1 MATHLPVLDV
11 HAVCKR
17 YAAQPVLSD
26 VSLAVHGG
34 EVHALLGGN
43 GAGKSTLL
51 KILAGSIAPDS
62 GIIRVDGRPARFR
75 SPAEA
80 LRGGVA
86 LVHQEPALAP
96 DLTVAENISLGREPR
111 RAAWL
116 PFIDQTRLE
125 TFATDALR
133 RVGFPID
140 VRTPVA
146 YLSMAQRQM
155 VDIARAVAAAR
166 RVVLLDEPT
175 AALSPKETDDLFAT
189 IARLQHQGLALVYVT
204 HRLDEVARVATHVTI
219 LRDGRVAHAGT
230 AHGLSHTAMVQHIVG
245 RPPTDEFPARG
256 ASTARVRLRVCH
268 LSAPGRFAP
277 ISIDVHAGEIVGLAG
292 LPDAGCR
299 DVLECVFSSQSTS
312 SGTVEI
318 DGHTLAPRT
327 PRASLAAGMALLT
340 DDRLSRGLC
349 LERPL
354 RENISLAALA
364 LQPLHGRA
372 LRRTEDA
379 MTAEGMARCDIRP
392 AAPEQPMTHFSGG
405 NQQKALL
412 ARWLAAGSHILLL
425 SEPTRGVDVGA
436 RADLYRQ
443 WRALADDGAA
453 LLVQSSDFRELLGL
467 ADRVLVMRR
476 GALVGEFRPDAIT
489 EQQLLSLASVGE
501 VAS

>member
-1 MATHLPVLDV
+1 MATRVPVLHVQD
-11 HAVCKR
+11 VCKR
-17 YAAQPVLSD
+17 YAAQSVLTD
-26 VSLAVHGG
+26 VSLTVHGG
-34 EVHALLGGN
+34 DVHALLGGN

-51 KILAGSIAPDS
+51 KILAGSVAPDR
-62 GIIRVDGRPARFR
+62 GTILVDGHPVRFR

-80 LRGGVA
+80 LRGGIA
-86 LVHQEPALAP
+86 LVHQEPAVAP
-96 DLTVAENISLGREPR
+96 HLTVAENIGLGREPR
-111 RAAWL
+111 RTAWL

-125 TFATDALR
+125 TFAAEVLR

-140 VRTPVA
+140 VRAPVA
-146 YLSMAQRQM
+146 HLSVAQRQM

-204 HRLDEVARVATHVTI
+204 HRLDEVVRLATHLTV
-219 LRDGRVAHAGT
+219 LRDGRVAHTGT
-230 AHGLSHTAMVQHIVG
+230 AQGLSHTAMVEHIVG
-245 RPPTDEFPARG
+245 RPPTDEFPAKG
-256 ASTARVRLRVCH
+256 TTTARVRLRVCH

-277 ISIDVHAGEIVGLAG
+277 ISIDVRAGEIVGLAG

-299 DVLECVFSSQSTS
+299 EILERVFSSTSTS

-318 DGHTLAPRT
+318 DGRTLDPHT

-340 DDRLSRGLC
+340 DDRLARGLC

-364 LQPLHGRA
+364 LQPQHGRA
-372 LRRTEDA
+372 LRRAEDA
-379 MTAEGMARCDIRP
+379 MTAEGMARCGIRP
-392 AAPEQPMTHFSGG
+392 AAPEQPMTRFSGG

-412 ARWLAAGSHILLL
+412 ARWLAAGSRILLL
-425 SEPTRGVDVGA
+425 SEPTRGMDVGA

-443 WRALADDGAA
+443 LRALADDGAA
-453 LLVQSSDFRELLGL
+453 LLVQSSDFRELRGL

-476 GALVGEFRPDAIT
+476 GALVGEWRPDALT